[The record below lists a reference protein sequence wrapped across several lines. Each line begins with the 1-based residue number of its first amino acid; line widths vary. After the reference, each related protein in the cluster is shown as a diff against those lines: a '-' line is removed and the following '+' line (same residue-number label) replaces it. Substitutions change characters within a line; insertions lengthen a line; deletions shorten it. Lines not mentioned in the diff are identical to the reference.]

1 MEASAAA
8 VNPGKKQEL
17 GKEPEKEVRVGDSLV
32 CGIVLTA
39 GLTQVKLLEVKPAL
53 LGLAAVSLALSESA
67 LFRFAAAGISA
78 RAGGDL
84 FVFVCRCL
92 TLVKAKPTC

>member
-32 CGIVLTA
+32 CGIVLAA
-39 GLTQVKLLEVKPAL
+39 GLTQVKLLEAL

-67 LFRFAAAGISA
+67 LFRFAAVGISA
-78 RAGGDL
+78 RAGGEL

>member
-39 GLTQVKLLEVKPAL
+39 GLTQVKLLEVKP
-53 LGLAAVSLALSESA
+53 GLAAVSLALSESA
-67 LFRFAAAGISA
+67 SFRFAAAGISA
-78 RAGGDL
+78 RAGGEL